1 MPVFSIP
8 APGSSAAVTGFT
20 QGAGGAISKSTPLGA
35 ERAGGLPGSWF
46 SVAPTAVARKRI
58 APRQG
63 TIFTAQFYYNPGQR
77 RGFIFSWRA
86 PENFSPAGEPFPRLV
101 VALKGMKTFHLF
113 LAALGGLALAPGLT
127 HGAQTAPA
135 SKPRDITTWVSGSP
149 GSLLGRGYTSTYLT
163 NIRARTIAKEEKAL
177 RDAIVTLEA
186 LGMTPVRGFG
196 LVPAAV
202 AWQSKLPMRK
212 VIQQQAATRLSYG
225 ELLLAN
231 VLADRSKRSFEQV
244 VAMRGGTRTWGE
256 LANALDVSP
265 GFLVSRVQIAS
276 QRIRL
281 VESSISRRPMNDG
294 GTNLA
299 SANPHTKRAHHR

>member
-1 MPVFSIP
+1 
-8 APGSSAAVTGFT
+8 
-20 QGAGGAISKSTPLGA
+20 
-35 ERAGGLPGSWF
+35 
-46 SVAPTAVARKRI
+46 
-58 APRQG
+58 
-63 TIFTAQFYYNPGQR
+63 
-77 RGFIFSWRA
+77 
-86 PENFSPAGEPFPRLV
+86 
-101 VALKGMKTFHLF
+101 MKTFHLF

-256 LANALDVSP
+256 LANALDVSAGLP
-265 GFLVSRVQIAS
+265 R
-276 QRIRL
+276 
-281 VESSISRRPMNDG
+281 
-294 GTNLA
+294 
-299 SANPHTKRAHHR
+299 